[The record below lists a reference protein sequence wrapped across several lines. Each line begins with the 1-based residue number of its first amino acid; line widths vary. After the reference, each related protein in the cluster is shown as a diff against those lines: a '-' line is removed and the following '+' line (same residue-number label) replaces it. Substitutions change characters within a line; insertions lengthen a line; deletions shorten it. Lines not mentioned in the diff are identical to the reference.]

1 MTALT
6 FRKRERM
13 VSQRLID
20 DLFVGGNSRSPI
32 SDQTDASHS
41 IAAFPLRVVY
51 KLRARDRH
59 EAPLQMLVSVPKKH
73 FHHAVDRNRVKRQ
86 VREAWRLHKQQL
98 VETIATDKQLL
109 IAFIWQSDS
118 MLSTQKVE
126 TRVANLVKR
135 LQEKI

>member
-1 MTALT
+1 MMTLT

-41 IAAFPLRVVY
+41 IVAFPLRVVY

-86 VREAWRLHKQQL
+86 VREAWRRHKSLL
-98 VETIATDKQLL
+98 VEAVASDKQLL
-109 IAFIWQSDS
+109 VAFVWLSDQQLPTS
-118 MLSTQKVE
+118 AVE
-126 TRVANLVKR
+126 ERITNLVQR
-135 LQEKI
+135 IHEKL